1 MINKLFQTTLTLFLL
16 FNVFSISFAEDDQNL
31 ASFIVRNYDTAALPT
46 VGNSEA
52 EYTIIELSLIH
63 I

>member
-1 MINKLFQTTLTLFLL
+1 MTNKLFQTTLTLFLL

-31 ASFIVRNYDTAALPT
+31 ASFIVRNYDIAALPT

-52 EYTIIELSLIH
+52 DYTLSLIH